1 MAMSCGQGSVVGWH
15 AAGASERCS
24 VGGWFCGSAGA
35 SPSQGVGTLEIPV
48 CGAGIGDMQRLGG
61 RGAITL
67 VECCGGESRAWDKRV
82 RIEVMTSP
90 SR

>member
-1 MAMSCGQGSVVGWH
+1 M
-15 AAGASERCS
+15 
-24 VGGWFCGSAGA
+24 
-35 SPSQGVGTLEIPV
+35 EIPV